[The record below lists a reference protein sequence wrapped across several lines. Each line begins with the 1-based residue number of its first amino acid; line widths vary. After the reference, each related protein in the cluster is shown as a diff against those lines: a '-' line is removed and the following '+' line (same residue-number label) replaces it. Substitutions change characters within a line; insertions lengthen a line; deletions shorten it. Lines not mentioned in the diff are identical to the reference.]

1 MPADAEPYVGPH
13 FFRREDQAIFFGRSR
28 EANEL
33 LSLVISHSE
42 VLLYAQSG
50 AGKTSLINAR
60 LEPLLEAEEFEVLP
74 VARMR
79 TGVPGWER
87 LPIANVYVF
96 HTLVS
101 WAGDSVPAEM
111 LAGMTIPEFL
121 RQRGQ
126 PVEEEGLGN
135 PSVAIFDQFEE
146 LFTLYPEHWKHR
158 RNFFEQVRDTLNAC
172 PQLRVLFS
180 MREDYIASIDPY
192 AKILPESLRVRFHL
206 ENLRQDSALK
216 AVTGPLTLG
225 YGRQFAP
232 GVAEKLVE
240 NLMTVELETA
250 MGATESIIGE
260 FVEPLQLQ
268 VVCQRLWR
276 DLRPEET
283 EITSKHLETSANIEK
298 ALLSFYE
305 ESITTVAQRT
315 GVNEAALRTWFQNE
329 LVTPAGTRGMV
340 FRGHEETGG
349 IPNAAVDEL
358 ERLYLIQAE
367 LRGGSRWYE
376 LTHDRFIDAIQQS
389 HQKWLAARA
398 GAEEIRWRLQARADQ
413 WQRTGRS
420 KAALLD
426 EGLLNEAERWLAS
439 NEARELGY
447 GENIQAL
454 VDASRA
460 AIEQDKLLA
469 AKERQRIDEQLAA
482 ARRLKLLAIGVSIA
496 CLITAALLFAATY
509 LAYRADRAHRN
520 AIEQRDKAYV
530 AQAALSFTAWK
541 EGRIR
546 RARDLLSDFETRGKT
561 SDPRSWEWY
570 FVRGLVDLSESSSL
584 ENKHPDA
591 IRCLIALPGARISQ
605 FVTAAD
611 DGQIRLWEASTGK
624 ETRVADADTSLT
636 GVGIE
641 YEPDATSGSV
651 KINAIL
657 PGGPAEIDGRLRID
671 DAILKIAKPDGTMVE
686 VSSLS
691 EEQLKEVMVGPAGS
705 KFVVEVR
712 HANDSSE
719 KIEIVRATF
728 PLKGSH
734 SASVVGLAASLD
746 GRRLAS
752 MDADGWFFLWD
763 LSELTHPKILRRDQ
777 FSNSISRMTFSPDGR
792 YLALAEGR
800 WAHLLALDNDS
811 WKSIDVGAEIRS
823 LSFSSHDGR
832 LATGTAATEAAN
844 PRGVLKLWDVESQK
858 EVWSFA
864 GNCWEMSFSKDA
876 GNLAVL
882 MDGSV
887 ALFSKDML
895 APTDRK
901 PLWLVGYSAFQSAV
915 ALNRQGT
922 YVAAGGSDGVVRV
935 WKASDGSKST
945 PLAGHRAP
953 VFAVAFD
960 DSGQYLASAGRD
972 RALRIWN
979 LRHLPPGN
987 FRSIDLGGSFNSGVA
1002 YSSDGMFIA
1011 VADPDLNRVSVLDAI
1026 SGRAL
1031 QPISGSLSR
1040 FAFAPDIPLLPIPS
1054 ADGTIRLVD
1063 VRDYSE
1069 PRVLKG
1075 HTGKVKYAVFSPDGT
1090 QLLSGGMDGTVLLWD
1105 VQKANY
1111 KILKDFEDEV
1121 YALSI
1126 SPKGD
1131 LAAFA
1136 ALNTLI
1142 RFDLKSGEMREFKP
1156 VNIGRLCSLQFSPD
1170 GALLV
1175 LGEND
1180 GGIRTWN
1187 MISGKEER
1195 PFLGHTGHIWTLAF
1209 SPDGR
1214 RLLSSAN
1221 DSKTLLWD
1229 VKSRRELLT
1238 LEDAA
1243 ILYAGTFSPDGS
1255 RVAMTSGSHALLYD
1269 AAIFS
1274 RKHEAKWLYPA
1285 RAHYR
1290 AQLMQWGSAIR
1301 DLGEAINDG
1310 DRDPKWRQMRAQA
1323 YAEVGNLDQA
1333 IDDFL
1338 TALENDPDLASA
1350 REELCDAL
1358 LARSRPGD
1366 RETYFKHLRKLIERA
1381 RQHDTPENV
1390 NSAGWYASLLADSPA
1405 DIDLSALVAL
1415 VHAKAV
1421 AAEPQRYEILST
1433 YGTLLYRVGDAAGAR
1448 DALNQAMSLYPRN
1461 TGPGGTPFDWVI
1473 LSMCYWQLNDQP
1485 AAKKW
1490 LAQTEDY
1497 LKSVREDPFFL
1508 DPSWLWTW
1516 NQKAEIE
1523 RLLAEAHTLLGG
1535 KDPPAKEES
1544 FE

>member
-1 MPADAEPYVGPH
+1 MPAEAEPYVGPR
-13 FFRREDQAIFFGRSR
+13 FFRREDQSIFFGRSR

-50 AGKTSLINAR
+50 AGKTSLINAK
-60 LEPLLEAEEFEVLP
+60 LEPLLEGEEFEVLP

-79 TGVPGWER
+79 TGVAGWEQ
-87 LPIANVYVF
+87 LAIANVYVF

-101 WAGDSVPAEM
+101 WAGDSLPAQA
-111 LAGMTIPEFL
+111 LARMTMPEFL
-121 RQRGQ
+121 KQREQ
-126 PVEEEGLGN
+126 ATEEEELGKS
-135 PSVAIFDQFEE
+135 SVAIFDQFEE

-158 RNFFEQVRDTLNAC
+158 NNFFEQLRDTLNAC

-192 AKILPESLRVRFHL
+192 AKILPEALRVRFHL
-206 ENLRQDSALK
+206 ENLRQDAALK

-225 YGRQFAP
+225 YGRRFAP
-232 GVAEKLVE
+232 GVAGKLVE

-250 MGATESIIGE
+250 TGGTESIISE

-276 DLRPEET
+276 DLRPEQT
-283 EITSKHLETSANIEK
+283 EITFEHLATSANIEK

-315 GVNEAALRTWFQNE
+315 GVSEAALRTWFQNE

-367 LRGGSRWYE
+367 FRGGSRWYE
-376 LTHDRFIDAIQQS
+376 LTHDRFIEAIQKS

-398 GAEEIRWRLQARADQ
+398 GAEEIRGRLQQRAEQ

-426 EGLLNEAERWLAS
+426 EGLLNEAEHWLAS
-439 NEARELGY
+439 IEARELGY

-469 AKERQRIDEQLAA
+469 AKEKQRIDEQLAA
-482 ARRLKLLAIGVSIA
+482 ARRLKRLAIGLGIA
-496 CLITAALLFAATY
+496 CLFMIFSLILV
-509 LAYRADRAHRN
+509 AYHVRQTHEARRN
-520 AIEQRDKAYV
+520 AIEQRDKAYG

-541 EGRIR
+541 EGRIG

-584 ENKHPDA
+584 EIKHPNA
-591 IRCLIALPGARISQ
+591 ITCLVFLPSAGIAHFITATNNGEIS
-605 FVTAAD
+605 
-611 DGQIRLWEASTGK
+611 LWEAPTGK
-624 ETRVADADTSLT
+624 GMPVADADTSLT
-636 GVGIE
+636 GVGIS
-641 YEPDATSGSV
+641 YDPDATLGSV
-651 KINAIL
+651 KITEIF
-657 PGGPAEIDGRLRID
+657 PGGPAWKDGHLRLGD
-671 DAILKIAKPDGTMVE
+671 TILRVAKPDGGMAE

-691 EEQLKEVMVGPAGS
+691 REQLQEMMVGPAGS
-705 KFVVEVR
+705 KFVVEVS
-712 HANDSSE
+712 HADDSSE
-719 KIEIVRATF
+719 NIELVRATF
-728 PLKGSH
+728 PIKGSH
-734 SASVVGLAASLD
+734 SASVVSLAASLD

-752 MDADGWFFLWD
+752 IDADGWFFLWD
-763 LSELTHPKILRRDQ
+763 LSELTHPKILWRAQ
-777 FSNSISRMTFSPDGR
+777 FSNSPSRMTFSPDGR
-792 YLALAEGR
+792 YLAFADGK
-800 WAHLLALDNDS
+800 WASLLALGDSS

-823 LSFSSHDGR
+823 LSFSSHSGR
-832 LATGTAATEAAN
+832 LAVGTVATDAADL
-844 PRGVLKLWDVESQK
+844 PGVLKLWDVDSQK
-858 EVWSFA
+858 EVWSYA
-864 GNCWEMSFSKDA
+864 GNCWEMSFSKET

-887 ALFSKDML
+887 MLFSEDML
-895 APTDRK
+895 APTDRE
-901 PLWLVGYSAFQSAV
+901 PLRFKGYSVFQSAV
-915 ALNRQGT
+915 ALNRQAT

-945 PLAGHRAP
+945 TLAGHRAP

-972 RALRIWN
+972 RTLRIWN
-979 LRHLPPGN
+979 LRHLPPRN
-987 FRSIDLGGSFNSGVA
+987 FRSIDLRGGFNSGIA
-1002 YSSDGMFIA
+1002 YSGDGMLIA
-1011 VADPDLNRVSVLDAI
+1011 VADPGLGRVSVLDAI
-1026 SGRAL
+1026 SARTL
-1031 QPISGSLSR
+1031 LTRPGSVSR
-1040 FAFAPDIPLLPIPS
+1040 FTFAPGIPLLPIPS
-1054 ADGTIRLVD
+1054 DDGTIRLVD
-1063 VRDYSE
+1063 VRDNSE
-1069 PRVLKG
+1069 FRVLKG

-1090 QLLSGGMDGTVLLWD
+1090 QLLSGGVDGTVLLWD
-1105 VQKANY
+1105 VQKGTY
-1111 KILKDFEDEV
+1111 KILKEFKDEV
-1121 YALSI
+1121 CAVSI

-1136 ALNTLI
+1136 AFNTLV

-1195 PFLGHTGHIWTLAF
+1195 PFLGHTAHIWTLAF

-1238 LEDAA
+1238 LEDAD
-1243 ILYAGTFSPDGS
+1243 IIYAGIFSPDGS
-1255 RVAMTSGSHALLYD
+1255 RVALTSASHALLYD

-1274 RKHEAKWLYPA
+1274 RKQEGKWFYPT
-1285 RAHYR
+1285 RAQYR
-1290 AQLMQWGSAIR
+1290 ADLMQWELAIR
-1301 DLGEAINDG
+1301 DLGEAINHG
-1310 DRDPKWRQMRAQA
+1310 DRDPRWHQMRAEA
-1323 YAEVGNLDQA
+1323 CAEVGNLDQA
-1333 IDDFL
+1333 IDDFQA
-1338 TALENDPDLASA
+1338 ALESDPALTIA

-1366 RETYFKHLRKLIERA
+1366 RETYFEHLRMLIERA
-1381 RQHDTPENV
+1381 RHQDTPENV
-1390 NSAGWYASLLADSPA
+1390 NSAGWYASLLADSPR
-1405 DIDLSALVAL
+1405 DIDLSALLAL

-1421 AAEPQRYEILST
+1421 AAEPQRYDFLST

-1448 DALNQAMSLYPRN
+1448 DALDRAMSLYPRN

-1497 LKSVREDPFFL
+1497 LRSVREDPFFS
-1508 DPSWLWTW
+1508 DQFWLWTW

-1523 RLLAEAHTLLGG
+1523 QLLTEAHTLLGG
-1535 KDPPAKEES
+1535 KDQSAK
-1544 FE
+1544 